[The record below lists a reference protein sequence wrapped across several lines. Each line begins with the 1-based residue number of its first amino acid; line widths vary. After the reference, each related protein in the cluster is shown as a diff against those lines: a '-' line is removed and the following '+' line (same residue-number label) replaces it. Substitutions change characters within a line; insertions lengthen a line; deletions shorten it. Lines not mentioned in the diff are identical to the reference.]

1 MKKAKTLARFV
12 FALAGTAF
20 AVSAYAQTILKFS
33 HTDQQQGARQAAA
46 QVFAKKVEEY
56 TQGRYKVQVFCC
68 SQLGNDPKNI
78 EQLALGGVDFTV
90 SATGSYAGQVPT
102 LNLTMM
108 PFIIDTLR
116 ARLEV
121 LRRIQMV
128 AGPVRQGAPQGFPLS
143 RDLGGRLPQHDDASD
158 PLNSPADA
166 KGKKLRTF
174 PNEMMRWQ
182 LEAMGFGIQIM
193 PLPEVYL
200 AIQQGAVQGQENP
213 IDTIYSNKFYEVA
226 PNVTL
231 TNHVYSPIPLA
242 VSEKTWQRFSPAD
255 QQAVLRAAKEVAP
268 FQRNMIKDNDEKLL
282 ASMESKGAKIN
293 RKPNIEAFRKSV
305 EPVYVKAREK
315 YGADVD
321 QVLVGSR
328 RRAQGREVDQPTEI
342 HHASSGTDP
351 R

>member
-1 MKKAKTLARFV
+1 MKPRKTLTRCA
-12 FALAGTAF
+12 FALAATAL
-20 AVSAYAQTILKFS
+20 AASTYAQTILKFS

-90 SATGSYAGQVPT
+90 SATGSYAGQVPS

-108 PFIIDTLR
+108 PFIIDSYAQGWKFYDESKWLKAQFDKAPAKGFRFLATW
-116 ARLEV
+116 E
-121 LRRIQMV
+121 
-128 AGPVRQGAPQGFPLS
+128 AGFRS
-143 RDLGGRLPQHDDASD
+143 MTTRD
-158 PLNSPADA
+158 PLNSPDDA

-200 AIQQGAVQGQENP
+200 AIQQGAVSGQENP
-213 IDTIYSNKFYEVA
+213 IDTIASNKFYEVA
-226 PNVTL
+226 PHVTL
-231 TNHVYSPIPLA
+231 TNHVYSPTPMAI
-242 VSEKTWQRFSPAD
+242 SEKTWQRLSPTD
-255 QQAVLRAAKEVAP
+255 QQAVTRAAQEVAP
-268 FQRNMIKDNDEKLL
+268 FQRNMIRDNDEKLL
-282 ASMESKGAKIN
+282 TDMASKGAKIN
-293 RKPNIEAFRKSV
+293 RKPNTEAFRKSV
-305 EPVYVKAREK
+305 EPVYAKAREK

-321 QVLVGSR
+321 QVLSEAAAVR
-328 RRAQGREVDQPTEI
+328 KAVK
-342 HHASSGTDP
+342 
-351 R
+351 